1 MPSLRELQSRFFNAI
16 ARVSGGGSAS
26 FDPGLVHLVEGR
38 GQLGPEERINI
49 YAHMYYARL
58 HEVLREDFPRVAA
71 ILGCAGF
78 GAVTRSYLACH
89 PSTHP
94 SLRHLGRHFAA
105 FLDTRPEVASLPF
118 LGDLA
123 RLEWTREDVF
133 DALDAEPLRLEYLQ
147 SLSAD
152 EWPDLRFQLIPAFQ
166 VLQSDWPVH
175 ELWAA
180 AGEETLDRGCARREK
195 TALRVWRD
203 GFAVYHAKM
212 DAPEQVALAGVRASE
227 PFAVIC
233 AALESLVPAVEAASA
248 MGSLLLRWIADG
260 ILIRLPQ
267 NENGTRNEQP

>member
-1 MPSLRELQSRFFNAI
+1 MPSLRELQSRFFNSI
-16 ARVSGGGSAS
+16 ARVPGGGSAS

-94 SLRHLGRHFAA
+94 SLRHLGRHFTA

-123 RLEWTREDVF
+123 RLEWTREEVF

-166 VLQSDWPVH
+166 VLQSDC
-175 ELWAA
+175 
-180 AGEETLDRGCARREK
+180 CARREK

-233 AALESLVPAVEAASA
+233 AAFESLVPAVEAASA
-248 MGSLLLRWIADG
+248 MGSLLLRWIEDG
-260 ILIRLPQ
+260 ILILPQ
-267 NENGTRNEQP
+267 NENVKRHE